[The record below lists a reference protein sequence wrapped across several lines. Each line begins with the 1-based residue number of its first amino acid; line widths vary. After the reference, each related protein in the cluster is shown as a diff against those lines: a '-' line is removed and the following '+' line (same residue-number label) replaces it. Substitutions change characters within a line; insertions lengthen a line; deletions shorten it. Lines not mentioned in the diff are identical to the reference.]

1 MIYPKEFYG
10 IENRKKIAED
20 MGLNEQEVLDL
31 TKKELHSLWVGY
43 QKGKMKAANDIKSEF
58 FCVPID
64 LFNAR
69 KDDFSAIMKEE
80 LDKVEQSK
88 ESEQ

>member
-1 MIYPKEFYG
+1 MI
-10 IENRKKIAED
+10 AS
-20 MGLNEQEVLDL
+20 QE
-31 TKKELHSLWVGY
+31 
-43 QKGKMKAANDIKSEF
+43 IKDAF
-58 FCVPID
+58 FCVPIE

-80 LDKVEQSK
+80 LDKAK